1 MSFCI
6 TPLSPELTKAMRE
19 TSVWKETSPIQ
30 PERLTSVH
38 TKYFDF
44 EGNEHTDGE
53 IIVMDACAHR
63 VLAVFRTLHAERFPV
78 AKMRSVHHYNAND
91 EASMAD
97 NNSSCFCDRPIE
109 NTTLTSLHSYGLA
122 IDLNPVQ
129 NPFICFEE
137 AEGTATILPPQG
149 WEYLNRSNKKPGM
162 IEDVVQLF
170 AEHGFFVWGGKW
182 TTPIDYHHVQTP
194 RGVAELL
201 SIMSLPDGKRFFDL
215 CAVNRASLLKMPFGE
230 KLQPLVMAYKQDSEK
245 FLESFVDYLP
255 FENHP

>member
-1 MSFCI
+1 MQ
-6 TPLSPELTKAMRE
+6 E
-19 TSVWKETSPIQ
+19 TGVWKETSPVSL
-30 PERLTSVH
+30 ERLSCVQTS
-38 TKYFDF
+38 YFDF
-44 EGNEHTDGE
+44 NGQEHTDGE
-53 IIVMDACAHR
+53 IIVLDACAHR
-63 VLAVFRTLHAERFPV
+63 VLAAFRTLHAERFPLT
-78 AKMRSVHHYNAND
+78 KIRSVHHYNAND

-137 AEGTATILPPQG
+137 EKGTAAILPPKG
-149 WEYLNRSNKKPGM
+149 WEYLNRSNRKAGM

-194 RGVAELL
+194 RGVAEML
-201 SIMSLPDGKRFFDL
+201 SIMTFPDGKRFFDL
-215 CAVNRASLLKMPFGE
+215 CAINRSSLLKIPFGE
-230 KLQPLVMAYKQDSEK
+230 KLQPLVMAYNQNPEK
-245 FLESFVDYLP
+245 FLDSFTDYLP
-255 FENHP
+255 DLA